1 MEGEWIKVVLVLVI
15 CLGALVVL
23 GASLWQTRRLA
34 DQVTRLEG
42 VLGWAIVLHREGR
55 DSAPNTGSGSQHD
68 TERKP

>member
-1 MEGEWIKVVLVLVI
+1 MESEWIKMVLILVI

-23 GASLWQTRRLA
+23 GASLWQTHRLA

-55 DSAPNTGSGSQHD
+55 DSAPDTESGSKNN
-68 TERKP
+68 TER

>member
-42 VLGWAIVLHREGR
+42 VLG
-55 DSAPNTGSGSQHD
+55 
-68 TERKP
+68 